1 MRSKNTERKMEV
13 YNFMMKYMN
22 EYGVY
27 PTVQEIGNELGM
39 AKSIASKYRTR
50 LVEDGLIEKL
60 GRYQIKSA
68 ANIACSRMPVVGRIA
83 CGEPILAAKYIESY
97 IPIDE
102 RSLGPGDYFGLI
114 AEGDSMINA
123 GICAGDTVYIRQQS
137 TAEDGE
143 IVVAIVQDDLTD
155 GYYATL
161 KRFYRDE
168 KNNRYILRP
177 ENDTLEDIIVRNVE
191 IQGVAVRVLKN
202 LETPKRRRC

>member
-1 MRSKNTERKMEV
+1 MRHKNDSRKMEV
-13 YNFMMKYMN
+13 YNFMTRYMK

-27 PTVQEIGNELGM
+27 PTVQEIGGKLGM
-39 AKSIASKYRTR
+39 AKSIASKYRNR
-50 LVEDGLIEKL
+50 LIEDGLIEKL
-60 GRYQIKSA
+60 GRYQIKA
-68 ANIACSRMPVVGRIA
+68 AGNISCSSMPVVGRIA

-102 RSLGPGDYFGLI
+102 GSLGPGEYFGLI
-114 AEGDSMINA
+114 ADGDSMIDA

-143 IVVAIVQDDLTD
+143 IVVAIVQDELTD

-168 KNNRYILRP
+168 KNSRYILRP
-177 ENDTLEDIIVRNVE
+177 ENEKFDDIIVSKVE

-202 LETPKRRRC
+202 LEAPKRRRC

>member
-1 MRSKNTERKMEV
+1 MRHKNDNRKMEV
-13 YNFMMKYMN
+13 YTFMTRYMK

-27 PTVQEIGNELGM
+27 PTVQEIGNKLGM
-39 AKSIASKYRTR
+39 AKSIASKYRNR
-50 LVEDGLIEKL
+50 LIDDGLIEKL
-60 GRYQIKSA
+60 GRYQIKA
-68 ANIACSRMPVVGRIA
+68 AENIACSRMPVVGRIA

-102 RSLGPGDYFGLI
+102 ESLGPGEYFGLI
-114 AEGDSMINA
+114 ADGDSMINA

-143 IVVAIVQDDLTD
+143 IVVAIVQDDITD

-202 LETPKRRRC
+202 LEAPKRRRC